1 MTENNSKS
9 DEKKPASGK
18 PEADTRSAKA
28 DAGAKTAETKPA
40 KDDAGA
46 KASEA
51 KPSKDDAG
59 AKTAETK
66 PAKADTGAKTEIKL
80 EAKATKNKTA
90 PNPPHPESAGGN
102 YMAKLALLSSL
113 IIAGGVFYLWRYHTD
128 ALEGQQQRLVELQTV
143 IQDQTEARKQI
154 DESVKGGMDKLTER
168 QQTVTEAVD
177 ELLKSSRHLRHEW
190 LVAEAE
196 YLVNLAS
203 HRLILAQDVKTAIA
217 ALKAADDRLRETGD
231 PSLIVLRKALAEDIS
246 SLQAV
251 DLPDIA
257 GLSLKLNAIV
267 QDVDDLPL
275 LTPEPESAAKRQT
288 GPASPPVENWK
299 ELPAAMW
306 EDMKKLVI
314 IRDHQGPIKP
324 LLSPEQHFF
333 LSQNLKLQL
342 EQARLALLTGEDEVY
357 HERLDTAQGWISN
370 WFDPENNRT
379 IHMLDQLK
387 ELAAI
392 NVQPSLPELT
402 RTYQAF
408 PAYQTRQ
415 DTVDA
420 AEAKPTE
427 VEPAAETTPKSQPEA
442 APKAKPEAEP
452 ETKPEAAPKAKPE
465 SEPETKPEA
474 GPENSNLPSPANP
487 QVPL

>member
-18 PEADTRSAKA
+18 TEADTKAAETRSAKA
-28 DAGAKTAETKPA
+28 DAGAKASEATPA
-40 KDDAGA
+40 KD
-46 KASEA
+46 
-51 KPSKDDAG
+51 
-59 AKTAETK
+59 
-66 PAKADTGAKTEIKL
+66 DTGAKTEIKL
-80 EAKATKNKTA
+80 EARATKNKAA
-90 PNPPHPESAGGN
+90 PKTPRPESAGGN
-102 YMAKLALLSSL
+102 YLAKLALLSSL

-128 ALEGQQQRLVELQTV
+128 ALEGQQQRLVELQAV
-143 IQDQTEARKQI
+143 IQDQTEAQKQI
-154 DESVKGGMDKLTER
+154 DESVKDEMDKLTER
-168 QQTVTEAVD
+168 QQVVTEAVD
-177 ELLKSSRHLRHEW
+177 ELLKTSRHLRHEW

-203 HRLILAQDVKTAIA
+203 HRLILAQDVNTAIT

-251 DLPDIA
+251 DLPDIT

-267 QDVDDLPL
+267 QDIDKLPL
-275 LTPEPESAAKRQT
+275 LTPEPESAAKRQP
-288 GPASPPVENWK
+288 GPARPPVENWK

-342 EQARLALLTGEDEVY
+342 EQARLALLTGEDEIY

-387 ELAAI
+387 ELTAI
-392 NVQPSLPELT
+392 NVQPALPELT
-402 RTYQAF
+402 RTYQALQ
-408 PAYQTRQ
+408 AYQAKR

-420 AEAKPTE
+420 VEAAPAE
-427 VEPAAETTPKSQPEA
+427 VEPETETAPKPQPEA
-442 APKAKPEAEP
+442 APKAQ
-452 ETKPEAAPKAKPE
+452 PK
-465 SEPETKPEA
+465 
-474 GPENSNLPSPANP
+474 NSTLPSPANP

>member
-1 MTENNSKS
+1 MTDNNSKS
-9 DEKKPASGK
+9 DDKKPADSK
-18 PEADTRSAKA
+18 PEAD
-28 DAGAKTAETKPA
+28 
-40 KDDAGA
+40 
-46 KASEA
+46 
-51 KPSKDDAG
+51 
-59 AKTAETK
+59 TK
-66 PAKADTGAKTEIKL
+66 PAKADTKAAETKPAKPDAGAKTEIKV
-80 EAKATKNKTA
+80 EAKAAKKKA
-90 PNPPHPESAGGN
+90 EPKPPKPKSAGGN
-102 YMAKLALLSSL
+102 YLAKLALLSSL
-113 IIAGGVFYLWRYHTD
+113 IIAGGILYLWRYHTD
-128 ALEGQQQRLVELQTV
+128 ALEGQQQRLAELQTV
-143 IQDQTEARKQI
+143 IQDQSEAQKQSGEALQGELGI
-154 DESVKGGMDKLTER
+154 LQE
-168 QQTVTEAVD
+168 QQEVVTEAVD
-177 ELLKSSRHLRHEW
+177 ELLKTSRHLRHEW

-231 PSLIVLRKALAEDIS
+231 PSLIVLRKALADDIS
-246 SLQAV
+246 SLRAV
-251 DLPDIA
+251 ALPDIA
-257 GLSLKLNAIV
+257 GLSLKLNTIV

-275 LTPEPESAAKRQT
+275 LTPEPETAAKRQT
-288 GPASPPVENWK
+288 GPARPPVENWQ

-342 EQARLALLTGEDEVY
+342 EQARLALLTGENEVY

-387 ELAAI
+387 QLAAVD
-392 NVQPSLPELT
+392 VQPSLPELT

-408 PAYQTRQ
+408 QTYQAKQ
-415 DTVDA
+415 DTADA
-420 AEAKPTE
+420 I
-427 VEPAAETTPKSQPEA
+427 EA
-442 APKAKPEAEP
+442 APAKEEKQPETESVPEPQPEAEP
-452 ETKPEAAPKAKPE
+452 ENTKPPA
-465 SEPETKPEA
+465 
-474 GPENSNLPSPANP
+474 PANP